1 MDKDITRVIGM
12 DVSDRYSHLCILG
25 PDGEVE
31 EESRLATSSDA
42 LWRRFR
48 DFSRS
53 RVALEVG
60 THSPWIGRLL
70 VDLGHEVILANPSR
84 VRSIYASN
92 DKSDRVDAEML
103 ARLAR
108 SDPRLLY
115 PVAIRSEE
123 QQRGL
128 MVVRARRTLVETRTK
143 LVNHVRGTCKSL
155 GVRLPKCDAQSFHRS
170 VVSLVPE
177 DILSILEPLFYQ
189 LGLIEEG
196 IKGFDRRIKEM
207 ACKLDGA
214 EVLQSVDGVGEL
226 TAVTYLLTIGDPSR
240 FRRSREVG
248 SYLGL
253 RPKRSQSGE
262 MDKQLRITRAGD
274 TYLRSLLVNCA
285 HRVLRGSAPDSAL
298 RRWGMSIVARGGRG
312 AKKRAVVAVA
322 RKLSVILHRLWVT
335 GEEYRSFPE
344 GKPGELA
351 V

>member
-1 MDKDITRVIGM
+1 MGNDITGIVGM
-12 DVSDRYSHLCILG
+12 DVSDRFVHLCFL
-25 PDGEVE
+25 DLAGEIE
-31 EESRLATSSDA
+31 EESRVSTSPEA
-42 LWRRFR
+42 LTRRFQDSPR
-48 DFSRS
+48 M

-60 THSPWIGRLL
+60 THSPWMGRLL
-70 VDLGHEVILANPSR
+70 GDLGHEVILANPSR
-84 VRSIYASN
+84 LRSIYESN
-92 DKSDRVDAEML
+92 DKSDRVDAQML

-108 SDPRLLY
+108 SDPKLLY
-115 PVAIRSEE
+115 PVEIRSEDC
-123 QQRGL
+123 QRGL

-143 LVNHVRGTCKSL
+143 LVNHIRGACKSL

-170 VVSLVPE
+170 VVSFVPE
-177 DILSILEPLFYQ
+177 DIVPVLEPLFRQ
-189 LGLIEEG
+189 LAFLEEE

-207 ACKLDGA
+207 ASQLDGA

-226 TAVTYLLTIGDPSR
+226 TAVTFLLTIGDPSR
-240 FRRSREVG
+240 FRRSRDVG

-262 MDKQLRITRAGD
+262 VDKQLRITRAGD
-274 TYLRSLLVNCA
+274 TYLRSLLVSCA
-285 HRVLRGSAPDSAL
+285 HRVLRESGPDSAL

-344 GKPGELA
+344 GKPEEL
-351 V
+351 VV